1 MEDHWYTPVNPER
14 DPGPTWI
21 HGLTSA
27 MLADAPL
34 FGQIAEEF
42 ARRLEG
48 RVLVAHNAVFD
59 WKMIAREYARSDR
72 VAPVEQRLC
81 TIQLSKA
88 LRLPLANHR
97 LETLAAHFGVEQR
110 RAHHALDDARVLAEA
125 FRPSLQQAARLR
137 LPLPLLTC
145 LPVTDWPQTASGAA
159 GAAAGGRSGSGTAWR
174 PGWRAS
180 KRRPPCPY
188 PNPGRYE
195 PGGRL
200 VQGMR
205 VAFSGDTSVDRE
217 LLEDQA
223 FEAGLHIADS
233 VSRLTSLLVTNDPQ
247 APTSKVAKARAY
259 GTPVLDEAAFTHLLR
274 EVAPAPEV

>member
-1 MEDHWYTPVNPER
+1 
-14 DPGPTWI
+14 
-21 HGLTSA
+21 

-34 FGQIAEEF
+34 FAEIAGDF
-42 ARRLEG
+42 AQRLEG

-59 WKMIAREYARSDR
+59 WKMIAREYARAER

-88 LRLPLANHR
+88 LGLPLANHR

-125 FRPSLQQAARLR
+125 FRPSLERAARLR
-137 LPLPLLTC
+137 LPLPLLAC
-145 LPVTDWPQTASGAA
+145 LPVTDWPQAASGGSARA
-159 GAAAGGRSGSGTAWR
+159 SGGSGAGWQ
-174 PGWRAS
+174 PGWRAA

-200 VQGMR
+200 TQGMR

-223 FEAGLHIADS
+223 FEAGLHIATS
-233 VSRLTSLLVTNDPQ
+233 VSRLTSVLVTNDPQ